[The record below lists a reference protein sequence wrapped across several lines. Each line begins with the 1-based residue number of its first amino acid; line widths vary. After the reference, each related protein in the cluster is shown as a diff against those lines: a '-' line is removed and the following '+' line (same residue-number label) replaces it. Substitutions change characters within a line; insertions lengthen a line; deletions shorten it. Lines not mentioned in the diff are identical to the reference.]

1 MRSLLTLGASLLL
14 GLTGQESERPA
25 HDWSRFQ
32 EGARASFRVKTET
45 PTGSREGT
53 YIQVLGALDANRY
66 RLDEL
71 FDLGGPVERV
81 QEWAIPERI
90 GEETIELA
98 GRERR
103 CTLWKASGREGDT
116 LVQYTAWVEEA
127 GGVALKMVKASPSG
141 EDDLSWLAAA
151 EEAIS
156 VPAGLFETVRV
167 EGTFGRGDDA
177 SRVTSWLSFDVP
189 GSVVKTILDGPGRKM
204 TFELVEYSLSR

>member
-1 MRSLLTLGASLLL
+1 MRSLLTLGATLLL

-25 HDWSRFQ
+25 HDWSRFA
-32 EGARASFRVKTET
+32 EGARANFRVTTET
-45 PTGSREGT
+45 PAGSSEGM
-53 YIQVLGALDANRY
+53 YIQVLGAVKPGGY

-71 FDLGGPVERV
+71 FDPGGPVERV
-81 QEWAIPERI
+81 QEWGIPERL
-90 GEETIELA
+90 GEESIEVA

-116 LVQYTAWVEEA
+116 LVQYTAWVEQP
-127 GGVALKMVKASPSG
+127 GGVALKMVKSSPSG
-141 EDDLSWLAAA
+141 DDELSWLAAA

-177 SRVTSWLSFDVP
+177 SRVISWLSLDVP

-204 TFELVEYSLSR
+204 TFELAEFSLSR